1 MSMSSLVPRGNGG
14 LSNREARILGRDL
27 ARINNEGVVEA
38 AEINKEA
45 ELQAERIRVLGY
57 VTKTAMHEVTVLS
70 QLEQQLAALVPSAA
84 GRLQGIDDIGAL
96 AMADVVT
103 DTVRKVR

>member
-1 MSMSSLVPRGNGG
+1 MSK
-14 LSNREARILGRDL
+14 REARYLGREL
-27 ARINNEGVVEA
+27 TRLNNDGLIEA

-45 ELQAERIRVLGY
+45 ELQAERIRALGY
-57 VTKTAMHEVTVLS
+57 VGKTAMHEVTLLS

-84 GRLQGIDDIGAL
+84 GRLQGLDDLAAL